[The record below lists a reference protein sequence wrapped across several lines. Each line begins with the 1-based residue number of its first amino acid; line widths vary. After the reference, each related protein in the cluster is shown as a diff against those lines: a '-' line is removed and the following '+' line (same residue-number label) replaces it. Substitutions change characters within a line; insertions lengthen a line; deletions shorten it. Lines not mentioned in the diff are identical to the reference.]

1 LAAGSILV
9 DSTQPLDVEFSSLE
23 DRMIKLILKFADGRV
38 ETQELS
44 TGRKVVQFLRRLKTV
59 VSVEIR

>member
-1 LAAGSILV
+1 MTHMILV
-9 DSTQPLDVEFSSLE
+9 T
-23 DRMIKLILKFADGRV
+23 ITFADGRV

-44 TGRKVVQFLRRLKTV
+44 TGRKVVQFLRRLKTA